1 MADGLLFTLPI
12 YEGNI
17 KPAFMQSLMVLQN
30 SLIHG
35 GLPHDFMFLTNESLV
50 TRARNNCVA
59 RFLECEYSHMM
70 FIDSDIGFSADDVAK
85 LWGHAFEG
93 HDLVCGVYRM
103 KRPDAPYAA
112 WVDGKLVEDLEQF
125 KDSPLIE
132 VDYAGTGFW
141 IISRGCI
148 EKMVD
153 AHKDTEHDAGGFK
166 AWDLFGVGVRDFG
179 DGAFYISEDYDFCK
193 KWRDIGGKVMMDTSV
208 RVSHHGSFAYE

>member
-93 HDLVCGVYRM
+93 HDLVVGSAQRVAERMGDEFAGFVIVGWNGNGAYRQVAYLNTALHIA
-103 KRPDAPYAA
+103 PDLIPDMVKKA
-112 WVDGKLVEDLEQF
+112 VE
-125 KDSPLIE
+125 
-132 VDYAGTGFW
+132 
-141 IISRGCI
+141 
-148 EKMVD
+148 
-153 AHKDTEHDAGGFK
+153 
-166 AWDLFGVGVRDFG
+166 
-179 DGAFYISEDYDFCK
+179 
-193 KWRDIGGKVMMDTSV
+193 
-208 RVSHHGSFAYE
+208 GSYG